1 LGGGELI
8 EASASWATKKCWKC
22 IDWEADVRRPC
33 LGAIRTGIQM
43 KHEEVDSRI
52 IQ

>member
-1 LGGGELI
+1 MRPQLPEQRRNAENVL
-8 EASASWATKKCWKC
+8 TYNHY
-22 IDWEADVRRPC
+22 WEADVRRPC